1 MDIDMII
8 EKHLMNEGK
17 KPSISFYTGEYERSH
32 GKKPGGRGGWGFDI
46 EPKELAELLK
56 DHKDVSWVQDN
67 TVMIKGSM
75 TLSNAKKVLTKAI
88 MDVYP
93 EDAKEFRVDVEVAT

>member
-1 MDIDMII
+1 M
-8 EKHLMNEGK
+8 
-17 KPSISFYTGEYERSH
+17 
-32 GKKPGGRGGWGFDI
+32 
-46 EPKELAELLK
+46 
-56 DHKDVSWVQDN
+56 QDN